1 MKLQADSRF
10 LGTDPGRARFPEIE
24 SLTEHGDAPRGESRG
39 HWYTFLWG
47 EHSNRAEKYR
57 RESSQFG
64 ELSWYYQIVSIN
76 PNGLNH
82 PIRKPPMHKNYILQG
97 GKVVETLEEHTAIV
111 VYTKPDDAE
120 RRLLIDMLK
129 VDEHTLGSSLD
140 PEELGRI
147 EFEPEHVAI
156 IFKRPKRYT
165 AADNFLF
172 KVTTSGFFLFQDKL
186 IVVGDEQSTIFEGRH
201 FANLNSVSDV
211 FLRMLYQNILHF
223 TEHLRVMNTI
233 CDELEHKI
241 NKAMENR
248 HLLHMFTIEKGLVY
262 YLNAISSNGRVLEK
276 LKVNGAKIKFT
287 PENLEYLDDLLIEN
301 AQCSEQANTH
311 AQVLASLMDARAS
324 LVSNNL
330 NVMMK
335 NLNAIVI
342 AVAIP
347 SFFAGMG
354 GMSEF
359 SLITGP
365 DNWMLSYPLFL
376 GTMGCIGA
384 ATFIVIKKI
393 EKYWR

>member
-1 MKLQADSRF
+1 
-10 LGTDPGRARFPEIE
+10 
-24 SLTEHGDAPRGESRG
+24 
-39 HWYTFLWG
+39 
-47 EHSNRAEKYR
+47 
-57 RESSQFG
+57 
-64 ELSWYYQIVSIN
+64 
-76 PNGLNH
+76 
-82 PIRKPPMHKNYILQG
+82 MHKNYALQG
-97 GKVVETLEEHTAIV
+97 GKIVETSEDDAPVAVFHNL
-111 VYTKPDDAE
+111 DDAE
-120 RRLLIDMLK
+120 KRYLIDTLK
-129 VDEHTLGSSLD
+129 IDEHTLGSAQD
-140 PEELGRI
+140 PEEVGRM
-147 EFEPEHVAI
+147 EFEPEHTAI

-172 KVTTSGFFLFQDKL
+172 KVTTTAFFLFADKL
-186 IVVGDEQSTIFEGRH
+186 VIIGEPESAPFEGRH
-201 FANLNSVSDV
+201 FARVSSVSDI

-223 TEHLRVMNTI
+223 TEHLKVMNAI
-233 CDELEHKI
+233 CDELEDKV
-241 NKAMENR
+241 NKSMENK

-276 LKVNGAKIKFT
+276 LKASAPKLHLG

-342 AVAIP
+342 AVAVP

-359 SLITGP
+359 SMITDP
-365 DNWMLSYPLFL
+365 ENWTLTYPLFL
-376 GTMGCIGA
+376 ASMIGLGL
-384 ATFIVIKKI
+384 ATFFVIKKI
-393 EKYWR
+393 ERYWR

>member
-1 MKLQADSRF
+1 
-10 LGTDPGRARFPEIE
+10 
-24 SLTEHGDAPRGESRG
+24 
-39 HWYTFLWG
+39 
-47 EHSNRAEKYR
+47 
-57 RESSQFG
+57 
-64 ELSWYYQIVSIN
+64 
-76 PNGLNH
+76 
-82 PIRKPPMHKNYILQG
+82 MHKNYALQE
-97 GKVVETLEEHTAIV
+97 GKIVETSDDDAPV
-111 VYTKPDDAE
+111 VVFHNLDDAE
-120 RRLLIDMLK
+120 KRYLIDTLK
-129 VDEHTLGSSLD
+129 IDEHTLGSAQD
-140 PEELGRI
+140 PEEVGRM
-147 EFEPEHVAI
+147 EFEPEHTAI

-172 KVTTSGFFLFQDKL
+172 KVTTTAFFLFADKL
-186 IVVGDEQSTIFEGRH
+186 IIIGEPESAPFEGRH
-201 FANLNSVSDV
+201 FARVNSVSDI

-223 TEHLRVMNTI
+223 TEHLKVMNAI
-233 CDELEHKI
+233 CDELEDKV
-241 NKAMENR
+241 NKSMENK

-276 LKVNGAKIKFT
+276 LKASAPKLHFT

-342 AVAIP
+342 AVAVP

-359 SLITGP
+359 SLITDP
-365 DNWMLSYPLFL
+365 ENWALAYPLFL
-376 GTMGCIGA
+376 ASMIGLGL
-384 ATFIVIKKI
+384 ATYFVIKKI
-393 EKYWR
+393 ERYWR